1 MHGENLHPR
10 RAIGLPPMK
19 NPKPQSLVGKH
30 LSVIIEK
37 VAHGG
42 HFIARN
48 EGQVFFVRHAI
59 PGETVEVQVT
69 SAGSSFL
76 RADVV
81 RVIEPSPDRVIP
93 PCEYSHS
100 GGCGGCDFQHI
111 SLPRQRKLKS
121 EVIKE
126 QFARLAKMEVV
137 VEVEEVGEPLHWR
150 TRISCATTD
159 TGEIGFYQSR
169 SHNVVAVKEC
179 LIASSAMKF
188 TEIASRKWPAHS
200 RIEISTSSDG
210 DRSIAIAP
218 VGRGTHARLTD
229 GPQVLKEVINGREV
243 EVSQRSFWQSHD
255 LAPEVLTGAVRE
267 YVQIGDHL
275 LDLYGGVGLFTAAL
289 LEGVGPEGQI
299 DIIESSLSATADA
312 KRNFA
317 HVSNVTVHTG
327 DVLRE
332 LGQIQK
338 ADVVLLDPPR
348 EGAGRETLAA
358 ICIFRPRTIIY
369 VACDPAAL
377 ARDAAYFSDMGYEM
391 VSLRAFDLF
400 PMTHHIECVA
410 AFEPSQK

>member
-1 MHGENLHPR
+1 
-10 RAIGLPPMK
+10 MK
-19 NPKPQSLVGKH
+19 NPKPQPLIGEH

-48 EGQVFFVRHAI
+48 EGQVFFVRHGI

-69 SAGSSFL
+69 SAGSSFS

-81 RVIEPSPDRVIP
+81 RVIEPSPDRVVP

-111 SLPRQRKLKS
+111 SLPRQRELKS
-121 EVIKE
+121 DVIKE
-126 QFARLAKMEVV
+126 QFRRLAKIDVD

-150 TRISCATTD
+150 TRINCATTD

-179 LIASSAMKF
+179 LIASSAMRF
-188 TEIASRKWPAHS
+188 PELAARKWPAHS
-200 RIEISTSSDG
+200 RVEISTSSG
-210 DRSIAIAP
+210 AERSIAIAP

-229 GPQVLKEVINGREV
+229 GPQVLKEVIDGHEV
-243 EVSQRSFWQSHD
+243 QVSQRSYWQSHV

-267 YVQIGDHL
+267 YVQAGDHL

-289 LEGVGPEGQI
+289 LESVGPEGQI
-299 DIIESSLSATADA
+299 ELIESSLSATADA

-317 HVSNVTVHTG
+317 DSSNVIVYTG

-332 LGQIQK
+332 LKRIQR
-338 ADVVLLDPPR
+338 AHVVLLDPPR

-358 ICIFRPRTIIY
+358 ICTFQPRSIIY

-377 ARDAAYFSDMGYEM
+377 ARDAAYLAEIGYEM

-410 AFEPSQK
+410 VFQPSQK